1 MRQIAHRLGFAG
13 VGMPMTGTEYATAA
27 DRQARGLFQDG
38 VFLAAIRR

>member
-13 VGMPMTGTEYATAA
+13 VGMPMAKPGCATVAN
-27 DRQARGLFQDG
+27 RRTRGLFQDG

>member
-13 VGMPMTGTEYATAA
+13 VGMPMGNPGCATMV
-27 DRQARGLFQDG
+27 DRRTRGLFQDG